1 MYLRKPLRA
10 ICSNHRPFESRVNKD
25 DPKEGEGGSI
35 SDRGVG
41 GIAGGRGS
49 RGKDGGDWDRERK
62 RMGVKR
68 EKGRVEV
75 LVGGLV
81 VDVPVVRDGILEKE
95 KRCHDL
101 IEV

>member
-1 MYLRKPLRA
+1 M
-10 ICSNHRPFESRVNKD
+10 I
-25 DPKEGEGGSI
+25 EGLE
-35 SDRGVG
+35 VLP
-41 GIAGGRGS
+41 GGRGS
-49 RGKDGGDWDRERK
+49 RSKGVEDGGDWDRERK

-68 EKGRVEV
+68 EEGRVEV